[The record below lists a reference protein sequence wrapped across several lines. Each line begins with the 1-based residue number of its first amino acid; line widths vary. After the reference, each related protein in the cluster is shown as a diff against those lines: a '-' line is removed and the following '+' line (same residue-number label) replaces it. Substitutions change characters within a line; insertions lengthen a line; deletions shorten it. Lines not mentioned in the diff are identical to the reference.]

1 MIERAVEVVKDVA
14 TEAAKQGGE
23 VARKLDTSKP
33 LDFSNDGT
41 QDSRRDFDTSKPL
54 DFSNDSGKY
63 ENSGK
68 LDTSSPIDFSN
79 DTITEASS
87 QPDVQ
92 KKGGEAIQNKDVS
105 QEAEQ
110 TEKKGGSYGDLKK
123 AGHGWNHEPSE
134 EVHHM
139 PSDEASPLD
148 RNDGPAIAMDYED
161 HRQTASCGNSREA
174 QEYRAKQK
182 ELIAEGKFAEGKFA
196 EAMQMDIDDIRDK
209 FGSKYDDAIAEM
221 KEYAKSKG
229 YI

>member
-1 MIERAVEVVKDVA
+1 MIDKMVAKEAIETIVK
-14 TEAAKQGGE
+14 EGIEISQKI
-23 VARKLDTSKP
+23 DTSKP
-33 LDFSNDGT
+33 LDLSNDRKVPST
-41 QDSRRDFDTSKPL
+41 KSVDLSKSLDTKNNSSQNLDTSKP
-54 DFSNDSGKY
+54 
-63 ENSGK
+63 
-68 LDTSSPIDFSN
+68 IDFSK
-79 DTITEASS
+79 DTEASS

-110 TEKKGGSYGDLKK
+110 TEKKGGSYGELKK
-123 AGHGWNHEPSE
+123 EGHGWNHEPPQE
-134 EVHHM
+134 IHHM
-139 PSDEASPLD
+139 PADEASPLD
-148 RNDGPAIAMDYED
+148 RNDGPAIAMEYED

-182 ELIAEGKFAEGKFA
+182 ELIAEGKFA

>member
-1 MIERAVEVVKDVA
+1 MIDKMVAKEAIETIVK
-14 TEAAKQGGE
+14 EGIEISQKI
-23 VARKLDTSKP
+23 DTSKP

-41 QDSRRDFDTSKPL
+41 QDSRRAFDTSKPL
-54 DFSNDSGKY
+54 DFSNDSGMY

-123 AGHGWNHEPSE
+123 AGHGWNHEPPQE
-134 EVHHM
+134 IHHM
-139 PSDEASPLD
+139 PADEASPLD
-148 RNDGPAIAMDYED
+148 RNDGPAIAMEYED

-182 ELIAEGKFAEGKFA
+182 ELIAEGKFA

>member
-1 MIERAVEVVKDVA
+1 MVEKAAVAVKDVA
-14 TEAAKQGGE
+14 TEVAKQGRE
-23 VARKLDTSKP
+23 VARKLDTSRP
-33 LDFSNDGT
+33 LDFSSDGT
-41 QDSRRDFDTSKPL
+41 QDSRRAFDTSKPL

-123 AGHGWNHEPSE
+123 AGHGWNHEPPE

-182 ELIAEGKFAEGKFA
+182 ELIAEGKFAE
-196 EAMQMDIDDIRDK
+196 AMQMDIDDIRDK